1 MPIWR
6 LGAAGFWFHL
16 FRATYVACSSIII
29 KVRPVKRSRLLRD
42 VSLDVMYATLSVLS
56 LPGLL
61 LGAVE
66 ADALRLGKY
75 IRPGAHGAADDA
87 TE

>member
-1 MPIWR
+1 
-6 LGAAGFWFHL
+6 
-16 FRATYVACSSIII
+16 
-29 KVRPVKRSRLLRD
+29 
-42 VSLDVMYATLSVLS
+42 MYATLSVLS